1 MVQRKVQFYYQL
13 AETNEFKNQAGSER
27 DIEIC
32 DLNLSDAQY
41 EIPLSKLNWSV
52 CCGQKNRLS
61 AYEGIEYSSTKLR
74 SKSEI
79 GCSYQLHI

>member
-41 EIPLSKLNWSV
+41 EIPLSKLN
-52 CCGQKNRLS
+52 
-61 AYEGIEYSSTKLR
+61 
-74 SKSEI
+74 
-79 GCSYQLHI
+79 